1 MNLKSGGETQN
12 PTPDRGNFGKLRL
25 ISVHR
30 KHQHPQGQAACAIF
44 TQQSLLW
51 RHVKPIYTYQ
61 LRETGTMRVGQ
72 AGLKKVHNFCG
83 TSCAPWC

>member
-30 KHQHPQGQAACAIF
+30 KHQDRQGQAACAIF
-44 TQQSLLW
+44 QKQSIIW
-51 RHVKPIYTYQ
+51 R
-61 LRETGTMRVGQ
+61 TM
-72 AGLKKVHNFCG
+72 
-83 TSCAPWC
+83 